1 MSDTGHQA
9 PAPMANNE
17 KALCEALI
25 RLLEAKFDVQRS
37 DLTYPEDDHS
47 GPPVEIRLRLGA
59 QRFAIEHTLV
69 EPFPKA
75 IQTGRRFQELTA
87 EIEAALNGSMP
98 RPGTYQLVFPIHPTE
113 GKPPHTHGALRERII
128 EWVREAGAALHG
140 ECPERLDRDHRPH
153 GHRGVRKTEI
163 DGIPLLL
170 SRNVHWSES
179 GRHDGSLFLSR
190 SVGED
195 VEDQRRTRIR
205 TALDKKLP
213 KLTACRAEG
222 DVTVL
227 ILEYRDIALT
237 NQVLVSQAL
246 EAELAERDCP
256 DHIFIADTTDDD
268 TWSFFQPVTDRLFS
282 IDMDH
287 IDVVPPA
294 VPAPECGSQ

>member
-1 MSDTGHQA
+1 MSNTGHHA

-17 KALCEALI
+17 KPLCEALI

-37 DLTYPEDDHS
+37 DVTYPEDDHS
-47 GPPVEIRLRLGA
+47 GPPVDMRLRLGT

-69 EPFPKA
+69 EPIPLA

-98 RPGTYQLVFPIHPTE
+98 GPGTYQLVFPIRPTE

-128 EWVREAGAALHG
+128 KWVREAGAELHG
-140 ECPERLDRDHRPH
+140 ECPERLDRDHRPY

-179 GRHDGSLFLSR
+179 GRHDGALFLSR

-195 VEDQRRTRIR
+195 VEDQRRMRIR

-213 KLTACRAEG
+213 KLTACRAERN
-222 DVTVL
+222 VTVL

-237 NQVLVSQAL
+237 NQVLVAQAL
-246 EAELAERDCP
+246 DAELAGRGCP
-256 DHIFIADTTDDD
+256 DHIFIADTTADD

-282 IDMDH
+282 IDMEY

-294 VPAPECGSQ
+294 VPAQEGGSQ

>member
-9 PAPMANNE
+9 PAPMPNNE

-25 RLLEAKFDVQRS
+25 RLLEAKFYAQRI

-75 IQTGRRFQELTA
+75 IQTGRQFQELTA

-140 ECPERLDRDHRPH
+140 ECPERLDQDHRPH
-153 GHRGVRKTEI
+153 GH
-163 DGIPLLL
+163 
-170 SRNVHWSES
+170 
-179 GRHDGSLFLSR
+179 
-190 SVGED
+190 
-195 VEDQRRTRIR
+195 
-205 TALDKKLP
+205 
-213 KLTACRAEG
+213 
-222 DVTVL
+222 
-227 ILEYRDIALT
+227 
-237 NQVLVSQAL
+237 
-246 EAELAERDCP
+246 
-256 DHIFIADTTDDD
+256 
-268 TWSFFQPVTDRLFS
+268 
-282 IDMDH
+282 
-287 IDVVPPA
+287 
-294 VPAPECGSQ
+294 

>member
-25 RLLEAKFDVQRS
+25 RLLEAKCDIQRTDV
-37 DLTYPEDDHS
+37 TYPEDDHS
-47 GPPVEIRLRLGA
+47 GPPVEMRLRLGA

-69 EPFPKA
+69 EPFPLA
-75 IQTGRRFQELTA
+75 IQAGRRFQELTA
-87 EIEAALNGSMP
+87 EVEAALNGSMQ
-98 RPGTYQLVFPIHPTE
+98 RPGAYQLVFPIHPTE
-113 GKPPHTHGALRERII
+113 GKPPHTHGPLRERII
-128 EWVREAGAALHG
+128 EWVREAGAELHG
-140 ECPERLDRDHRPH
+140 ECPERRDRDRRPH

-179 GRHDGSLFLSR
+179 GRHDGALFLSR

-205 TALDKKLP
+205 TTLDKKLP

-237 NQVLVSQAL
+237 NQVLVAQAL
-246 EAELAERDCP
+246 EVELAGRDCP
-256 DHIFIADTTDDD
+256 DHIFIADTTGDD
-268 TWSFFQPVTDRLFS
+268 TWSFFQPVTDRRFS
-282 IDMDH
+282 IDMEY

-294 VPAPECGSQ
+294 VPAQEGGSQ